1 MTTMSVARIAET
13 LQRDFRSAAS
23 QLRQTG
29 RRLRTTSRHYLDAA
43 DILDQWAAT
52 VNDIRP
58 DLLITYHELIVGTP
72 DRDRH
77 AELLRQIAFKGTA
90 KTASEYVCAYISDRT
105 GGGEKT

>member
-1 MTTMSVARIAET
+1 MTTMSVARIAES
-13 LQRDFRSAAS
+13 LQRDFRTAAN

-58 DLLITYHELIVGTP
+58 DLLITYHELMAGTA
-72 DRDRH
+72 DRERH

-90 KTASEYVCAYISDRT
+90 TTANEYVRAYISDRT
-105 GGGEKT
+105 GGG